1 MGTDIQRKAGRVIQ
15 RHRCLSP
22 VFDRAVRE
30 EDMTGLLMVRH
41 EMAAAV
47 RQADRLLADA
57 ITANIERRIANDAD

>member
-1 MGTDIQRKAGRVIQ
+1 
-15 RHRCLSP
+15 
-22 VFDRAVRE
+22 
-30 EDMTGLLMVRH
+30 MTGLLMVRH